1 MPPMSRHGLS
11 RHLLPA
17 LVALLFLL
25 PLVFMVTGSL
35 RPAGAPPPTG
45 LELVPDGAT
54 TAAYPR
60 LFDLLP
66 IGTYLVNSL
75 VIVAVA
81 VPLTILVTSLAA
93 YGIRLLT
100 GRARRLVLALTVA
113 LLMVPAAA
121 LWTTRFEVYRTLG
134 FTDTLVPLV
143 APALLGTSPFY
154 VLVYVWAYGRIAP
167 SQLAAARLEGA
178 SHLRVWWRIAMPQ
191 VRAATLA
198 VAVLAFTH
206 HWGAFLDALLYVQRQ
221 DLFPLPLGLRTL
233 QLLGPTDWSLLM
245 AGAVLLTLPVV
256 LAVLVLQ
263 RFLLDDRFLGGR
275 RVRS

>member
-1 MPPMSRHGLS
+1 MSRRGAA

-17 LVALLFLL
+17 LVAVLFLL
-25 PLVFMVTGSL
+25 PLVFMVSGSL
-35 RPAGAPPPTG
+35 RPVGAPPPG
-45 LELVPDGAT
+45 GFEIVPPGAT
-54 TAAYPR
+54 TDAYPR

-66 IGTYLVNSL
+66 IGTYVVNSL
-75 VIVAVA
+75 IVVAIA
-81 VPLTILVTSLAA
+81 VPVTVLVTSLAA

-100 GRARRLVLALTVA
+100 ARSRRLVLGITVA

-134 FTDTLVPLV
+134 FTDTLLPLI

-154 VLVYVWAYGRIAP
+154 VLVYVWAYSRITP
-167 SQLAAARLEGA
+167 SQLQAARLEGA
-178 SHLRVWWRIAMPQ
+178 SHLRVWWRVAMPQ
-191 VRAATLA
+191 VRPATMA
-198 VAVLAFTH
+198 VAVLAFTY
-206 HWGAFLDALLYVQRQ
+206 HWSSFLDALLYVQRQ

-256 LAVLVLQ
+256 LAVLLLQ
-263 RFLLDDRFLGGR
+263 RFLLDDAFLGGR
-275 RVRS
+275 RCTP